1 MQSRA
6 RLLSRLGLRIS
17 KGLEMSNSLIECYR
31 SIEESSSKMLS
42 AAQQEDWARVEQ
54 FEGVCAVLIGQ
65 LRERARSE
73 ELELEDRREKCRIMQ
88 RILIN
93 DAQIRDL
100 AEPWIMQ
107 MEQLGQTIMHRTLH

>member
-1 MQSRA
+1 
-6 RLLSRLGLRIS
+6 
-17 KGLEMSNSLIECYR
+17 MSNSLIECYR

-73 ELELEDRREKCRIMQ
+73 KLEMEDRREKGQIMQ

-107 MEQLGQTIMHRTLH
+107 MELPNQPKARPLLH